1 MATRKLSLHASAL
14 NDEEYMLYTQCLDD
28 IALVE
33 DIQGAKDD
41 EHYERMVVGIREVR
55 AWLRGRYSHVPG
67 SQIDT
72 ASLFL
77 SLLSISDLGNRF
89 LNISPRP

>member
-14 NDEEYMLYTQCLDD
+14 NDEEYILYTQSLDD
-28 IALVE
+28 IALAE
-33 DIQGAKDD
+33 DIQGDKDD

-55 AWLRGRYSHVPG
+55 AWLRGRYSHVSG

-72 ASLFL
+72 VSLVL
-77 SLLSISDLGNRF
+77 SLLSITDLGKTD
-89 LNISPRP
+89 P